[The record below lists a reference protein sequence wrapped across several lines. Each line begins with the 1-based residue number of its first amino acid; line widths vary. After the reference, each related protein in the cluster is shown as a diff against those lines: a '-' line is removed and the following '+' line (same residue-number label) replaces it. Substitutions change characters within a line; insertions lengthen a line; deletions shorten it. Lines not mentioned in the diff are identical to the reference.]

1 MCYETHVHV
10 GAQQMKFSLR
20 CFALAVR
27 EGQVWRRCAAPQN
40 PKNPKPQNPKI
51 ITICI
56 INFKI
61 LKMKMDVIKVNSSVL
76 NFEKEDESKAPKA
89 NFEITNLS
97 DSSNIAFKIK
107 TTSPKLFVVKPI

>member
-1 MCYETHVHV
+1 
-10 GAQQMKFSLR
+10 
-20 CFALAVR
+20 
-27 EGQVWRRCAAPQN
+27 
-40 PKNPKPQNPKI
+40 
-51 ITICI
+51 
-56 INFKI
+56 
-61 LKMKMDVIKVNSSVL
+61 MKMDVIKVNSSVL